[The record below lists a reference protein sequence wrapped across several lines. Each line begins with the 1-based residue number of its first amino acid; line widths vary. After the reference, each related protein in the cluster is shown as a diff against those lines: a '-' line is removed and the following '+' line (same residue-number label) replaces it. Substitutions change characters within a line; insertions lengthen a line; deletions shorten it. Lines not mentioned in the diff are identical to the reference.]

1 MNNGK
6 LTMSN
11 SHELITDY
19 GDYRARLTKFGE
31 HRVCE
36 VFAGGLLM
44 KIHSTPDGSRI
55 VRNPA
60 GKSVR
65 NRLAAGGNWIRTS
78 GSGASGEA
86 DAILPVKDR
95 PR

>member
-55 VRNPA
+55 VSAVFDPGRDFLQAFEVCANGRPVPA
-60 GKSVR
+60 PHLMHSY
-65 NRLAAGGNWIRTS
+65 TS
-78 GSGASGEA
+78 KPG
-86 DAILPVKDR
+86 LT
-95 PR
+95 